1 MVTYRS
7 VRSSATLKANLR
19 DAARKYVDLAQLQYR
34 AGSINYLDVLDAQ
47 RRYFD
52 AQIGVS
58 NAVRD
63 EHLALVNLYKALG
76 GGWTTPEEQSA
87 GEPEGA
93 ADGKKPSE
101 TPSEKSSGRQ
111 SER

>member
-1 MVTYRS
+1 MQPLMV
-7 VRSSATLKANLR
+7 
-19 DAARKYVDLAQLQYR
+19 
-34 AGSINYLDVLDAQ
+34 
-47 RRYFD
+47 F
-52 AQIGVS
+52 
-58 NAVRD
+58 
-63 EHLALVNLYKALG
+63 HLALVNLYKALG